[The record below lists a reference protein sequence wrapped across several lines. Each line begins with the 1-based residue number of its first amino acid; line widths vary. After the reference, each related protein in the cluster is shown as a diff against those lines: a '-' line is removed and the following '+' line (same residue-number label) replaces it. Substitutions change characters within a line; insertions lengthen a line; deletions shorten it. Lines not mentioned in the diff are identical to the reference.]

1 MPSYDTPK
9 AITAIVEYSI
19 GSTRIIASD
28 RTDTVVDVQPANPSS
43 DADLKAVSQ
52 TKVTC
57 SGGVLTVKGPRKNS
71 PFGKIG
77 GIDITVALPA
87 GSTLEGTT
95 QVGDFHC
102 SGRLGETRLKTSVGD
117 LHVEETTTALLRSEL
132 GMVHLDRAMASVEII
147 AAGRVTVGTVEG
159 GLVVKNG
166 NGDTELAEV
175 TGTLEVSSA
184 NGRID
189 VGAAHSDV
197 EAKSANG
204 GIRLGRVT
212 RGKVTLRGST
222 GDLEVGIPET
232 TAAWLDVHTKVGV
245 LRSTL
250 GSADGPGDAADTV
263 EVTART
269 SVGDIHIRR
278 A

>member
-1 MPSYDTPK
+1 MPSYETPE
-9 AITAIVEYSI
+9 AITAIVEYAI
-19 GSTRIIASD
+19 GNARIIA
-28 RTDTVVDVQPANPSS
+28 TDGTETFVDVQPSNPSS
-43 DADLKAVSQ
+43 EADLKAVKQ
-52 TKVTC
+52 TKVNC
-57 SGGVLTVKGPRKNS
+57 SGGVLTVKGPRKS
-71 PFGKIG
+71 TPFGKVG
-77 GIDITVALPA
+77 GIDITVSLPT

-117 LHVEETTTALLRSEL
+117 LHVEETTTARLKSEL
-132 GMVHLDRAMASVEII
+132 GMVHLDRATASVEII

-159 GLVVKNG
+159 GLIVKNG

-175 TGTLEVSSA
+175 TGTLEASAA

-189 VGAAHSDV
+189 VGTAHSDV

-212 RGKVTLRGST
+212 RGRVTLRGSV

-232 TAAWLDVHTKVGV
+232 TAAWLDVHTDVGV
-245 LRSTL
+245 LRSAL
-250 GSADGPGDAADTV
+250 GTAEGPGDATDTV

-269 SVGDIHIRR
+269 AVGDIHIRR

>member
-1 MPSYDTPK
+1 MPSYDTPE
-9 AITAIVEYSI
+9 AITAIVEYAI
-19 GSTRIIASD
+19 GNARIIASD
-28 RTDTVVDVQPANPSS
+28 STETVVDVQPSNPSS
-43 DADLKAVSQ
+43 EADLKAVKQ

-57 SGGVLTVKGPRKNS
+57 SGGVLTVKGPRKSS
-71 PFGKIG
+71 PFGKVG
-77 GIDITVALPA
+77 GIDITIALPA

-117 LHVEETTTALLRSEL
+117 LHVEEAATARLKSEL
-132 GMVHLDRAMASVEII
+132 GMVHLDRATASVEII
-147 AAGRVTVGTVEG
+147 AAGRVTVGTVAG
-159 GLVVKNG
+159 GLIVKNG
-166 NGDTELAEV
+166 NGDTELAEI
-175 TGTLEVSSA
+175 TGTLEASAA

-189 VGAAHSDV
+189 VGTAHSDV

-212 RGKVTLRGST
+212 RGRVTLRGAV

-232 TAAWLDVHTKVGV
+232 TAAWLDVHTDLGA
-245 LRSTL
+245 LRSAL
-250 GSADGPGDAADTV
+250 GSAEGPGDATDTV

-269 SVGDIHIRR
+269 SVGDIRIHR